1 MVANRSSAAEC
12 VPRLLGEEQTL
23 VARVRAGDE
32 AAFDA
37 MFVEYYRPLYA
48 FVHGYVRSRA
58 LAEELVQDLLMNVW
72 LHRERWHVRGSVRA
86 YLFGAARNRALNCTR
101 NQHIAERSELRAAR
115 EVTRPGMGQGPPPID
130 ECAMRGELGAALG
143 RAIER
148 LPARQREAF
157 TLRWQ
162 ADLSHAEIADA
173 MGIALKTVEFNL
185 SRACRT
191 LREELAAFL

>member
-32 AAFDA
+32 AAFEA
-37 MFVEYYRPLYA
+37 MFLEYYRPLYA
-48 FVHGYVRSRA
+48 FVNGYVRSRA
-58 LAEELVQDLLMNVW
+58 LAEELVQELLMNVW
-72 LHRERWHVRGSVRA
+72 LHRERWQVRGSVRT

-101 NQHIAERSELRAAR
+101 NQRIAARGTARAAQ
-115 EVTRPGMGQGPPPID
+115 EATRPGMGQEPPPID
-130 ECAMRGELGAALG
+130 ERATWGEFGAALS

-162 ADLSHAEIADA
+162 AGLSHAEIAAA

-191 LREELAAFL
+191 LREELAEYL